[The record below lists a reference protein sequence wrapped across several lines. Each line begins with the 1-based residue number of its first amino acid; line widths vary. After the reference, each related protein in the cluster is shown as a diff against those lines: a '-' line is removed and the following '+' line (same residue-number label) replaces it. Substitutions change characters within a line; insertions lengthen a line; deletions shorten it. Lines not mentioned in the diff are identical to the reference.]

1 MSTMFFKKSL
11 KFLAIAMAGLYN
23 ESSAEAFTDT
33 LGVDPGASNVL
44 SNQKNSVFSTTGTTG
59 NAVMSGEW
67 TFDANHQ
74 AFWIVASGDN
84 TNPRGVAFT
93 NIIRAGNN
101 TKINVLGNGD
111 VDLSLSTLDGPTGN
125 NSMAYF
131 LLYTDQARF
140 SSISGLA
147 QKFTLPTNAGMLG
160 KWTLESVMDGVA
172 IDTAYNNT
180 AMPSFT
186 LKATNSVYFGGIRGL
201 SGATNSYATTFG
213 NSASAIV
220 TGNGIVKLGESFIT
234 LNPTWNAF
242 TGCIETNSALT
253 LGSSAY
259 PVALNSGQNAASLIL
274 NSAHTVTLGSLA
286 VSLKKVISE
295 NDGAGL
301 SAITNAVVSIAELD
315 LSKHD
320 ITLSS
325 PVGGSATFNIGKI
338 SDGSDKKLILNNAG
352 TALTVNITAGRTDAG
367 ITRIGTTTGI
377 TITQP

>member
-23 ESSAEAFTDT
+23 ESSAAAFTDT
-33 LGVDPGASNVL
+33 VGVDPGASNVL

-67 TFDANHQ
+67 TLDANHQ
-74 AFWIVASGDN
+74 AFWNVASGDN

-93 NIIRAGNN
+93 SIIRAGNN
-101 TKINVLGNGD
+101 TKINILGNGD
-111 VDLSLSTLDGPTGN
+111 VDLSTATLDGPTGTN
-125 NSMAYF
+125 MAYF
-131 LLYTDQARF
+131 SLYTDQARF

-147 QKFTLPTNAGMLG
+147 QKFTVPTNAGMTG
-160 KWTLESVMDGVA
+160 KWTIESLMDGAV
-172 IDTAYNNT
+172 IDAAPINT
-180 AMPSFT
+180 AMPAFT

-220 TGNGIVKLGESFIT
+220 TGPGIVKLGEAFT
-234 LNPTWNAF
+234 TFNPTWTAF

-253 LGSSAY
+253 LGSSTY
-259 PVALNSGQNAASLIL
+259 PVALNAGQNTATLIL
-274 NSAHTVTLGSLA
+274 NSAHTVTLGSAA
-286 VSLKKVISE
+286 VALKKVISE

-301 SAITNAVVSIAELD
+301 SAITTAVVSIAELD

-325 PVGGSATFNIGKI
+325 PAGGSATFNIAKI
-338 SDGSDKKLILNNAG
+338 ADGSDKKLILNNAG

-367 ITRIGTTTGI
+367 ITRTGTTTGI